1 VLCIGGDARCREM
14 LMRICR
20 RLEHVHLVVTD
31 KVGEGRLLAV
41 SLAPSL
47 ILLDAQLPACDA
59 HDLLVYLGRASITA
73 ATPLAVLLGSE
84 ENWPAQLCRSGIV

>member
-1 VLCIGGDARCREM
+1 M

-41 SLAPSL
+41 SLSPSL

-59 HDLLVYLGRASITA
+59 HDLLVYLGRASLTA

-84 ENWPAQLCRSGIV
+84 KNLSPQLCGPGIA